1 MHAQYQFNVRTGP
14 QELDSE
20 DARLTD
26 YIAETSTG
34 GLITS
39 MLTARNQNNRPL
51 LLPRISN
58 HFISNVT
65 LP

>member
-1 MHAQYQFNVRTGP
+1 MHAQHQFNVRTGP

-34 GLITS
+34 GLMTS
-39 MLTARNQNNRPL
+39 MLTVVFRALHSEQSYL
-51 LLPRISN
+51 RIQVIKLIN
-58 HFISNVT
+58 Y
-65 LP
+65 